1 MINNVV
7 FVSGVQQRGSVT
19 CIQVSFFKFFSH
31 LGCYRILREVSFY
44 PKWVWFLSFFFFLT
58 YLPLW
63 QYKYISIRHSI
74 IFHLKK
80 FGHFYHL
87 QTILKNSKL
96 FLLLKRLREAVDLW
110 TGIKVS
116 NYRKGSGWLQSPLPC
131 PMDLH
136 CVLRSAD
143 CSDSFLI
150 NPL

>member
-1 MINNVV
+1 MYTGILFQILFPFRLLQNIE
-7 FVSGVQQRGSVT
+7 RGKFLSQVGL
-19 CIQVSFFKFFSH
+19 VSFF
-31 LGCYRILREVSFY
+31 L
-44 PKWVWFLSFFFFLT
+44 FFFT

-87 QTILKNSKL
+87 QTILTNSKL

-131 PMDLH
+131 SMDLH
-136 CVLRSAD
+136 SILRSAD

-150 NPL
+150 NSL